1 MEEKKL
7 LNKVVYLCT
16 KSILVALYNYGWTP
30 YVTWTILTSWTLL
43 PFWVLVMVVP
53 LLSMEDQRAL

>member
-30 YVTWTILTSWTLL
+30 YVTWAILTMSLL